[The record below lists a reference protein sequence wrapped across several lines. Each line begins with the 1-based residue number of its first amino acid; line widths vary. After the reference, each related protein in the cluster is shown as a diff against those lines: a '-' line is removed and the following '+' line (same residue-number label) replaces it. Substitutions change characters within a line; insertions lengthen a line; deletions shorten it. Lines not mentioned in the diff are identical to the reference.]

1 MDPQQRAESQTSD
14 PEGQRPKV
22 TQYQGGLRPA
32 TSVLTTVLTF
42 SSNHCFDQQQ
52 GQVLRKV
59 KEPGKEV
66 INWWVELAGFQFT
79 AGQAP
84 CAGSEDLPPPRHL
97 PHSAFLELL
106 LRNRAGMV

>member
-42 SSNHCFDQQQ
+42 RVPALAV